1 MFRSLWNKV
10 LFWKYAISAMVK
22 IETGRWFVFR
32 DTPTFV
38 LEKIARLYKVSINT
52 DEELS
57 RTMIE
62 FFTGAT
68 SELEQRRIN
77 HVK

>member
-38 LEKIARLYKVSINT
+38 LEEIARLYKVSIRKNV
-52 DEELS
+52 ELS

-62 FFTGAT
+62 FYTGAT

>member
-1 MFRSLWNKV
+1 MIRSLWNKI
-10 LFWKYAISAMVK
+10 LFWKCAISAMIK

-38 LEKIARLYKVSINT
+38 LEEIARLHRVTVGK
-52 DEELS
+52 DEKLS

-62 FFTGAT
+62 FFTGAIV
-68 SELEQRRIN
+68 ELEQRRMN
-77 HVK
+77 YVK

>member
-1 MFRSLWNKV
+1 MFRSLRNKV

-38 LEKIARLYKVSINT
+38 LEEIARLYKVSIRKNV
-52 DEELS
+52 ELT
-57 RTMIE
+57 REMIE
-62 FFTGAT
+62 FYTGAT

-77 HVK
+77 YVK